1 MLKENQIDP
10 ADLDVAKT
18 QQEGTKYLD
27 SVSLGRKDEYDN
39 LIKAIQKSAKNIRDG
54 GEVQKHRL
62 DAFTLK
68 YLEGDMAKIIS
79 DSDLLFL
86 SKEVARY
93 DSSIIAL
100 QSQKDSTLE
109 ESTKIDIHLKQKT
122 KTLGISTEEL
132 HQLRFNLKSLE
143 KQENVDLPRIKL
155 NIDMLEAFA
164 VKALKNR
171 LNDDNKKSQ
180 LQISSMKKNYEDLQK
195 EIDQLNAKLGKVK
208 EEFVVL
214 QQKLDTE
221 DKEKDNDF

>member
-1 MLKENQIDP
+1 
-10 ADLDVAKT
+10 
-18 QQEGTKYLD
+18 
-27 SVSLGRKDEYDN
+27 
-39 LIKAIQKSAKNIRDG
+39 
-54 GEVQKHRL
+54 
-62 DAFTLK
+62 
-68 YLEGDMAKIIS
+68 
-79 DSDLLFL
+79 
-86 SKEVARY
+86 
-93 DSSIIAL
+93 
-100 QSQKDSTLE
+100 
-109 ESTKIDIHLKQKT
+109 LKQKT